1 LYGIIGTDSG
11 EREETMHIA
20 NVAVM
25 VMAISVPV
33 FNGPSE
39 TPVNVDGKQGVLRTS
54 LRNVVVLNTWG
65 VRSAY
70 KFRFP
75 PLSLCKLSQYGR
87 VRQNPEDLRVR
98 YSTTHVSVIV
108 MTDSYEEMDCPRT
121 TEVILPR
128 DSIEW
133 EEPKG

>member
-1 LYGIIGTDSG
+1 
-11 EREETMHIA
+11 MNIA
-20 NVAVM
+20 SVAVA

-33 FNGPSE
+33 FTGPSE
-39 TPVNVDGKQGVLRTS
+39 TPVTVDGRQGVLRTS

-75 PLSLCKLSQYGR
+75 SLSLCNLSRGR
-87 VRQNPEDLRVR
+87 VRENTEDLRVR
-98 YSTTHVSVIV
+98 FSTTHVSVIV
-108 MTDSYEEMDCPRT
+108 MTDSSDEMDCPRT
-121 TEVILPR
+121 TEAILPR

-133 EEPKG
+133 EESND